1 MCYIQERLISLCQRK
16 GERPTGWAYL
26 GLSDGPGGG
35 EGGVRRGVFLVP
47 LRTLRKSNDSWI
59 NVSEKRGRLGSAET
73 EFALKAVAG

>member
-35 EGGVRRGVFLVP
+35 GVRRGVFLVP

-59 NVSEKRGRLGSAET
+59 NVSEKRGWLGSAEA
-73 EFALKAVAG
+73 ELALKAVAG